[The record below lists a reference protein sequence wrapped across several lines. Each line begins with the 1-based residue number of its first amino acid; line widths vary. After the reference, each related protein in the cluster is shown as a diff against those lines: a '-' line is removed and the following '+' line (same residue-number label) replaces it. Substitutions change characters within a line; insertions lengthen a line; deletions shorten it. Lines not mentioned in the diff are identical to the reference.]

1 MAIGLSSG
9 GGMPRQG
16 ILSLA
21 IKDKGALY
29 NAYMPFVKGGGLF
42 VPTNKRYNL
51 GDEVFILLSLMEE
64 KDRLPVAGKV
74 IWITPPGSQG
84 NRAAGIGVQF
94 NETADGEAAKSKI
107 ETILAGTLGAER
119 LTHTM

>member
-1 MAIGLSSG
+1 MAGPIGGL
-9 GGMPRQG
+9 PRQG

-94 NETADGEAAKSKI
+94 NETADGEAAKAKI